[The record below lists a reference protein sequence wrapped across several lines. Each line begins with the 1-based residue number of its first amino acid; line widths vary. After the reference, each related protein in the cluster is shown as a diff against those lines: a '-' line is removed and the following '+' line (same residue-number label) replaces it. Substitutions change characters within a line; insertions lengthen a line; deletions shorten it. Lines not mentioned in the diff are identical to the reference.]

1 MFFKSITYERPA
13 FNFVDVRREKSEW
26 GETEDN
32 EERSVKVYTRNLIVK
47 ESWKL
52 FQWNKVSHLKLFYTI
67 RLVT

>member
-32 EERSVKVYTRNLIVK
+32 EERSIGQSLYEEPHRKRKLKIVPMK
-47 ESWKL
+47 
-52 FQWNKVSHLKLFYTI
+52 
-67 RLVT
+67 